1 MNKLPELTAENL
13 PAPPVFATFDEAAD
27 WTDRQTTPEN
37 AGRFLIE
44 PSGSGW
50 QVSVM
55 PPPAA

>member
-1 MNKLPELTAENL
+1 MQPPVI

-37 AGRFLIE
+37 AGRFLI
-44 PSGSGW
+44 GQTGAGW